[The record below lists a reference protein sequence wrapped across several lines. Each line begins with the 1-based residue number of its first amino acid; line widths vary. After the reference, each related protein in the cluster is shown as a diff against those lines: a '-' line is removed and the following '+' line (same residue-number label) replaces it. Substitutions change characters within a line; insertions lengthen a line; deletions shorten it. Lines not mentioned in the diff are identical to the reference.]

1 MIPKILIKNETRYR
15 FIKEYNDYALYQN
28 EKIGTRECFSKFSLG
43 LIKEKVK
50 PEREAN
56 RGGMCKH

>member
-1 MIPKILIKNETRYR
+1 MIPKILIYNDKKYQ
-15 FIKEYNDYALYQN
+15 FVKEYSNVILYKN
-28 EKIGTRECFSKFSLG
+28 IKTGLRECFTKYQLG
-43 LIKEKVK
+43 LVKEKVK

>member
-1 MIPKILIKNETRYR
+1 MIPKIVIKNETRYR

-43 LIKEKVK
+43 LITEKVK

-56 RGGMCKH
+56 KSRIRGY